1 MWRILKRELHDAG
14 VSRVVPV
21 SELGAEDRAYL
32 HETFLTELWPQLTP
46 QSIDSAHPFPFISN
60 REMGLLL
67 TLVRRN
73 GPGDE
78 GAGGDGDGVAPGR
91 VGGGGGG
98 GSGAPP
104 KRSKRKGEGSSGSLL
119 TPTAP
124 LNAPPAQDQLSHAAI
139 PDEMRAILLLPRKVQ
154 RFIKLPDRTAC
165 RVYEVSNSSNTA
177 GVAAGRL
184 ASGSGG
190 GSGGGAA
197 VAAAAAVSAKD
208 AAEEGAC
215 SGGAGARFVLV
226 EDMLSNIEL
235 ASFFPERTVK
245 EKGLFR
251 VLRDSE
257 VEVDEEAVDLVRMFE
272 TALKRRRKGAAIR
285 LDVDASMPEEMRKWL
300 AAKMDVQRNNVYLVE
315 SLVGLV
321 DIQQMIGPSA
331 AAYAHRGSGGAPV
344 VFPKYTERTPARI
357 AESGGDIF
365 AAIARKDIIVHHPF
379 ESFNT
384 VLQFLRQAA
393 RDPNVL
399 AIKQTLYRTSHD
411 SPIVQSLVEAAES
424 GKTVTAL
431 IELKARFDE
440 EANIRWAK
448 DLERAGV
455 HVVFG
460 FRELK
465 THAKLSVVVR
475 REQNSI
481 VRTYVHLG
489 TGNYHPDTA
498 KVYTDLSLFTADPA
512 MGRDATRLFNFCSGY
527 SIAALKEMEHLAV
540 APATLRSTLE
550 RLIHA
555 EMDNAKAGLPASIV
569 AKVNALVD
577 TALIDSLYAA
587 SEAGVNITLVVRGMC
602 SLRPG
607 IPGLSSRI

>member
-1 MWRILKRELHDAG
+1 M
-14 VSRVVPV
+14 S
-21 SELGAEDRAYL
+21 
-32 HETFLTELWPQLTP
+32 T
-46 QSIDSAHPFPFISN
+46 
-60 REMGLLL
+60 
-67 TLVRRN
+67 
-73 GPGDE
+73 
-78 GAGGDGDGVAPGR
+78 
-91 VGGGGGG
+91 
-98 GSGAPP
+98 
-104 KRSKRKGEGSSGSLL
+104 
-119 TPTAP
+119 
-124 LNAPPAQDQLSHAAI
+124 
-139 PDEMRAILLLPRKVQ
+139 
-154 RFIKLPDRTAC
+154 
-165 RVYEVSNSSNTA
+165 
-177 GVAAGRL
+177 
-184 ASGSGG
+184 
-190 GSGGGAA
+190 
-197 VAAAAAVSAKD
+197 KD
-208 AAEEGAC
+208 HQVTKA
-215 SGGAGARFVLV
+215 
-226 EDMLSNIEL
+226 
-235 ASFFPERTVK
+235 
-245 EKGLFR
+245 
-251 VLRDSE
+251 
-257 VEVDEEAVDLVRMFE
+257 
-272 TALKRRRKGAAIR
+272 
-285 LDVDASMPEEMRKWL
+285 
-300 AAKMDVQRNNVYLVE
+300 NVYLVDN
-315 SLVGLV
+315 LVGLG
-321 DIQQMIGPSA
+321 DLQQMISPSA
-331 AAYAHRGSGGAPV
+331 AAYAGRGAAGPPV
-344 VFPKYTERTPARI
+344 VFPKFTERTPARI
-357 AESGGDIF
+357 AESGGDMF
-365 AAIARKDIIVHHPF
+365 AAISRKDIIVHHPF
-379 ESFNT
+379 ESFST

-393 RDPNVL
+393 RDPKVL

-475 REQNSI
+475 REDAG

-550 RLIHA
+550 RLIRA
-555 EMDNAKAGLPASIV
+555 EMDNARAGLPASIL

-577 TALIDSLYAA
+577 TALIDLLYEA

-607 IPGLSSRI
+607 VPGLSSRIYVKSVVGRFLEHSRIVAFGNGFPMPSARNLLFISSADWMTRNLDWRVEALVPILNPTVHRQVLHEVLVQNVIDEANSWALSADGFYERVLDPAAPRAREPHNAHAYFMTHESLSGRGDTHGHGDSSQHPLPTRRRRQQDSDI